1 MKKKLVIIDGSSL
14 LYRAFYALPP
24 TMTSPDG
31 IPTNAVYG
39 FLRMLLGLYRDLDPE
54 YMAVTFDKDR
64 HTFRTDM
71 YEGYKATRK
80 PAPPELIPQFD
91 LILDV
96 LRVMGVAVYSIPGY
110 EGDDILGTLSARY
123 ENELPVDIVT
133 GDRDALQLSSS
144 HTTVLLTQKGITS
157 MAAMTPEAIF
167 EKYHITPSQVIDMK
181 ALMGDTA
188 DNIPG
193 VPGIGEKTALGL
205 LTEYQNLDNLYAH
218 VDEIK
223 GARGKKLTANKEL
236 AYLSYKLATIKRDV
250 PIEAP
255 LSDMNQPV
263 HEAEMK
269 ELFGRLGINLLKQ
282 FAELPRFRELS
293 QVKKE
298 ENEKSL
304 PTVEDWNPSISLQ
317 GKVAGLWAH
326 LTGKAPFF
334 QAEEVILSAEGH
346 AWLVTKENYG
356 RAAAV
361 LKEAAAVVVED
372 SKVLLESDFPAEDLP
387 FFDVSL
393 AAYLL
398 DSARVTYPL
407 SYIAGLFGKPVI
419 YPDDLDDIRE
429 KGCCITLFLA
439 SLYDEAEKKL
449 KENGVSRLFHEV
461 EQPLAAVLAA
471 MEKAG
476 IATDQE
482 KWKTVKE
489 EMEKEERLLV
499 KDIYTEAGEAFNI
512 NSPKQLGHIL
522 FEKMGMPAGKKTKTG
537 YSTAADVL
545 EELAVSYPMV
555 KNILRYR
562 SLSKLISTYLE
573 ALPQLIHKDTG
584 RIHTSFNQTVT
595 ATGRLSSSDPNLQ
608 NIPVRTEEGRKI
620 RSLFIPGE
628 GYDCF
633 ISSDYSQVELRV
645 LAHMSGDESLIRAFI
660 NKEDI
665 HRRTAAE
672 VLGIPFE
679 DVTPE
684 QRSHAKAVNFG
695 IIYGISDFGLARQLG
710 ITRKQAA
717 DYIEAYFQR
726 YPSIHDFMH
735 SMVEKA
741 KETGRAVTL
750 FGRYRELPDINS
762 KNFNRRSFAERTAM
776 NTPIQG
782 TAADIMK
789 MAMIE
794 VYRRMK
800 KGGYKS
806 RVLLQVHDE
815 LVAEAVNEEKEE
827 IAGLLKDAMESVVT
841 LKVPLVADVNEG
853 KNWAETK

>member
-334 QAEEVILSAEGH
+334 QAEKVILSSEGH

-356 RAAAV
+356 RAAAA

>member
-14 LYRAFYALPP
+14 LYRAFFALPP

-64 HTFRTDM
+64 HTFRTEM
-71 YEGYKATRK
+71 YDGYKATRK
-80 PAPPELIPQFD
+80 PAPPELVPQLD

-96 LRVMGVAVYSIPGY
+96 LRVMGVAVYSISGY

-123 ENELPVDIVT
+123 EKELPVDIVT

-144 HTTVLLTQKGITS
+144 RTTVLLTQKGITN
-157 MAAMTPEAIF
+157 MAAMTPEAIY

-193 VPGIGEKTALGL
+193 VPGVGEKTALSL
-205 LTEYQNLDNLYAH
+205 LTEYKDLDNLYAH

-223 GARGKKLTANKEL
+223 GARGKKLTANKDL

-250 PIEAP
+250 PLDAP
-255 LSDMNQPV
+255 LSDMKQPV
-263 HEAEMK
+263 HIEEMR
-269 ELFGRLGINLLKQ
+269 ELFSRLGINLLPQ
-282 FAELPRFRELS
+282 FAALPRFQELS

-298 ENEKSL
+298 ESEKALPPVEPWKEGLSL
-304 PTVEDWNPSISLQ
+304 K
-317 GKVAGLWAH
+317 GKVTALWAS
-326 LTGKAPFF
+326 LSRKAPFLKAPEVVIA
-334 QAEEVILSAEGH
+334 AEDH
-346 AWLVTKENYG
+346 AYLVKPDDYG
-356 RAAAV
+356 DAYRA
-361 LKEAAAVVVED
+361 LQEAKAIVVED
-372 SKVLLESDFPAEDLP
+372 SKAVMESDFPAEGLP

-398 DSARVTYPL
+398 DPTRVTYPL
-407 SYIAGLFGKPVI
+407 SYMAGLFGKPVI
-419 YPDDLDDIRE
+419 YPDDLDNPEE
-429 KGCCITLFLA
+429 KGCCITLFLL

-449 KENGVSRLFHEV
+449 QENGVLKLFHEV
-461 EQPLAAVLAA
+461 EQPLVKVLAA

-476 IATDQE
+476 IATDQ
-482 KWKTVKE
+482 KRWKEVRE
-489 EMEKEERLLV
+489 DMEKEERILV
-499 KDIYTEAGEAFNI
+499 KDIYTEAGESFNI

-562 SLSKLISTYLE
+562 TLSKLVSTYLE
-573 ALPQLIHKDTG
+573 ALPQLIRKETG

-620 RSLFIPGE
+620 RSLFVPGE

-710 ITRKQAA
+710 ITRKEAA
-717 DYIEAYFQR
+717 DYIKTYFER
-726 YPSIHDFMH
+726 YPRIHEFMN
-735 SMVEKA
+735 SMVEEA
-741 KETGRAVTL
+741 KKTGRAVTL

-794 VYRRMK
+794 VYNRLK

-815 LVAEAVNEEKEE
+815 LVAEVVKEEKEE
-827 IAGLLKDAMESVVT
+827 IASLLKDAMESVVT